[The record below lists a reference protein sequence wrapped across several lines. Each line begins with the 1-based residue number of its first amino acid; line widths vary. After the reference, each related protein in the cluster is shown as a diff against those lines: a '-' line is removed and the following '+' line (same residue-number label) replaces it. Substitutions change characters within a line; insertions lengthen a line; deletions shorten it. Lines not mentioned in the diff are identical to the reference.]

1 MELHNLQTTIC
12 RAFPMPVV
20 LSNNS
25 LSECH
30 LLKSRTDTEVLNV
43 EIYLVQ
49 TMSPRLQES
58 KILIQQ
64 RLVKTAN
71 AFYRSNKLDYL
82 SIYSSLECTVLS
94 ASVTVGWTGVNSPTK
109 RTQPKANCKANLAV

>member
-1 MELHNLQTTIC
+1 
-12 RAFPMPVV
+12 MPVV

-82 SIYSSLECTVLS
+82 
-94 ASVTVGWTGVNSPTK
+94 
-109 RTQPKANCKANLAV
+109 